1 MIIGS
6 EDMVGR
12 GYCQVNRLK
21 LIESVD
27 EHIEILQDSF
37 SILLFIKW
45 QSRPLDDVY
54 PIMYLD
60 CIVVKIR
67 QDLQV
72 INKAIYLP

>member
-1 MIIGS
+1 
-6 EDMVGR
+6 MVGR

-21 LIESVD
+21 SIESVD

-67 QDLQV
+67 
-72 INKAIYLP
+72 